1 MLVPK
6 QTDSQKE
13 NEVWKSERP
22 CSPESRGILW
32 KLVNKKVTLKKSVV
46 GASCHIRQKN
56 ERNKEKH
63 MLEKKLTI
71 KKSRNSGC
79 ILAFL

>member
-1 MLVPK
+1 MEKRETLQP
-6 QTDSQKE
+6 
-13 NEVWKSERP
+13 
-22 CSPESRGILW
+22 GIQGDTLEACE
-32 KLVNKKVTLKKSVV
+32 KKVTLKKIVV